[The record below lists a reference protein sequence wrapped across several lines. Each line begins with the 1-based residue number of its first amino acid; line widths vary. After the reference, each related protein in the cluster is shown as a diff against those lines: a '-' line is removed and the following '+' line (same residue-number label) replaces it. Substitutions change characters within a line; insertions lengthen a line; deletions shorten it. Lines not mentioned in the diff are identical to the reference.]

1 MILKKYRVKM
11 KMVNEKCQGWVQN
24 RPANGSLPTSSQENT
39 IRYQLGRYKQR

>member
-24 RPANGSLPTSSQENT
+24 RPANGSLVITYFLAREQ
-39 IRYQLGRYKQR
+39 Y